1 MRVDLLGTLS
11 VSGDGVVEGRHLGG
25 RRAQLALAMLAL
37 TPGSVP
43 AEQLAEALWGETPP
57 PTWRPALRGI
67 IRGLRDALG
76 PIGLGG
82 EELIAT
88 VPGGYALTD
97 AAEVDVALAAEARRR
112 AEAALLAG
120 QLAEAADTVEAGSRL
135 SGAQLL
141 PGEDQPWLAAHR
153 RVIDQTRFDSLRIIA
168 EAAGG
173 LNQHARAIDAARLA
187 VELEPLNERAHQVLI
202 AALDRAGDRA
212 GAVSAYE
219 QCRTVLGDELGI
231 DPSRETVELYLSA
244 LRDHTLLGA
253 GRLPTPTAPM
263 VGRTGELTELRNAL
277 QSQAIVTV
285 TGKGGVGKSRLA
297 LQAAI
302 ASTDFPGGRRWVSL
316 AAVAENELVAATAA
330 LELGIA
336 VGPDNP
342 EGAIAAELAPLG
354 RALLVL
360 DGCEATRDGVA
371 SLVNSLLMTCRELS
385 VLVTSRSPIGLEGEK
400 VHMLQ
405 PFAAP
410 APTDLPALEAN
421 DSVQL
426 LVDRVTTGGGLL
438 DLDESNAP
446 LVAALCL
453 RCGGL
458 PLALELAAAQLT
470 VMSLTDLLEHLT
482 IGGDDDRVRA
492 VLERSYALLDPD
504 EAEVFRTFA
513 VLDGA
518 VGLPLVRRVVSEER
532 VPPMR
537 VIRVLRELTA
547 AGLMWVDR
555 SGARWRYQMDDDV
568 RRFASDRLVAGD
580 GEREAFARLA
590 DAIRAAL
597 PDDARTPPSGYQ
609 DEVLDMI
616 GSVRS
621 YLGAAIDGRADLDRG
636 LEIAF
641 RLHRFWA
648 ATNVAEGRFWL
659 SRLLAQA
666 PAGGWHGY
674 ATFAL
679 GYLTYWAGDADVAVS
694 QLESA
699 AEALR
704 ERDVT
709 YAAHSLIYLAGLL
722 DDLDRVAEALSCVDR
737 AIDAST
743 QVESVDLQVAA
754 LSGVGCVLAE
764 RADPSAA
771 THVVHAAQLCRE
783 GGTPAQLAAVLS
795 TAAMVCWQAGDFEQA
810 RAFVAEAEPLH
821 RDNRRIARVVWLSVA
836 AALELER
843 DDVAAALDCASRA
856 DEEGTALGVERELP
870 LLRCIRAL
878 ACLANADPAQA
889 RTHAQ
894 EALKAAQALTYTF
907 PVALCL
913 ETAAAVLDAAG
924 DDADAAGL
932 GALLA
937 AAEAIRTRGDRPIPP
952 SLRRILSPVHGRH
965 ASAVR
970 AAGEALDAA
979 TAARYALALLDG
991 ERLLAGQ
998 PGIV

>member
-1 MRVDLLGTLS
+1 VRVQLLGALA
-11 VSGDGVVEGRHLGG
+11 VIHEGIIEGRHVGG
-25 RRAQLALAMLAL
+25 RRAQLALALLAL

-43 AEQLAEALWGETPP
+43 AEHLAEALWGEQPP

-67 IRGLRDALG
+67 VRGLRDALA

-82 EELIAT
+82 ETLIAT
-88 VPGGYALTD
+88 VPGGYALVES
-97 AAEVDVALAAEARRR
+97 AEVDVAVAVDSRRR
-112 AEAALLAG
+112 GEALLLAG
-120 QLAEAADTVEAGSRL
+120 QLAEAADSVEAGSRV

-141 PGEDQPWLAAHR
+141 PGEDQPWLVTYR
-153 RVIDQTRFDSLRIIA
+153 RGIDQTRFDSLRIIA
-168 EAAGG
+168 EAASG

-187 VELEPLNERAHQVLI
+187 VELDPLNERAHQVLI

-212 GAVSAYE
+212 GAVRAYE

-244 LRDHTLLGA
+244 LRDRTLLGA
-253 GRLPTPTAPM
+253 GRLPTPTAAM
-263 VGRTGELTELRNAL
+263 VGRSDELTELRNAL

-297 LQAAI
+297 LQAAGV
-302 ASTDFPGGRRWVSL
+302 STDFPGGRRWVSL
-316 AAVAENELVAATAA
+316 TAVFDNELVAATAA

-371 SLVNSLLMTCRELS
+371 SLVSALLMTCRQLT
-385 VLVTSRSPIGLEGEK
+385 VLATSRSPIGLEDEK
-400 VHMLQ
+400 VLMLQ
-405 PFAAP
+405 PFP
-410 APTDLPALEAN
+410 PPTPTDLPALATN

-426 LVDRVTTGGGLL
+426 LIDRVTTGGGLL
-438 DLDESNAP
+438 DVDEGNAP
-446 LVAALCL
+446 LVASLCM

-482 IGGDDDRVRA
+482 IGGDDDQVRA

-513 VLDGA
+513 ILDGA

-532 VPPMR
+532 VAPMR

-568 RRFASDRLVAGD
+568 RRFASDRLVASGAQQQ
-580 GEREAFARLA
+580 AFGRLA
-590 DAIRAAL
+590 DAIRSVL

-621 YLGAAIDGRADLDRG
+621 YLGAAIDGRADPDRG

-666 PAGGWHGY
+666 PAGEWNGY

-699 AEALR
+699 ATALR
-704 ERDVT
+704 EKDVT
-709 YAAHSLIYLAGLL
+709 YTAHSLIYLAGLL
-722 DDLDRVAEALSCVDR
+722 DDLDRVAEALACVDR
-737 AIDAST
+737 AIDASA

-754 LSGVGCVLAE
+754 LSGVGCVLGE
-764 RADPSAA
+764 RGDRAA
-771 THVVHAAQLCRE
+771 AAHVVHAAQLCRE

-795 TAAMVCWQAGDFEQA
+795 TAAMVCWQAGEFEQA

-836 AALELER
+836 AALDLER
-843 DDVAAALDCASRA
+843 RDVTAALDCARRA
-856 DEEGTALGVERELP
+856 DEEGTSLGVERELP
-870 LLRCIRAL
+870 LLRCLRSL
-878 ACLANADPAQA
+878 ACLADADVAEASVHAQA
-889 RTHAQ
+889 
-894 EALKAAQALTYTF
+894 ALKAAQALTYTF
-907 PVALCL
+907 PIALCL
-913 ETAAAVLDAAG
+913 ETAAAVLDADVTNAG
-924 DDADAAGL
+924 GDPTGL
-932 GALLA
+932 ATLLA
-937 AAEAIRTRGDRPIPP
+937 AADAIRTRGDRPIPP
-952 SLRRILSPVHGRH
+952 SLRRELGAVHERYTEAVEPV
-965 ASAVR
+965 
-970 AAGEALDAA
+970 EALDAA
-979 TAARYALALLDG
+979 AAARYALALLEG
-991 ERLLAGQ
+991 GQ
-998 PGIV
+998 FASTAVS